1 MSSLFLIFAGIALML
16 NHSFFM
22 GIVCLLIGCAAS
34 RETAKMAAIITGI
47 LLIASSGWLIVGV
60 IGLVIGLCDSKR

>member
-1 MSSLFLIFAGIALML
+1 MSSLFLILVGIALML
-16 NHSFFM
+16 NHSVLL

-34 RETAKMAAIITGI
+34 RGTAKIAAIIVGI
-47 LLIASSGWLIVGV
+47 LLLASTWMIVGI